1 MLKFKPRQRRS
12 DNPREATTY
21 ALEASCERAGFD
33 AMTVADDEGRV
44 IASFGDLDLCVAMAA
59 RAPSL
64 DKDTYQWQ
72 GQIHLEANRTI
83 DAIIGR
89 VPTDEGNVYLCAS
102 GGDSARLDS
111 ELAHVALVVMRL
123 KPR

>member
-1 MLKFKPRQRRS
+1 MLEFIQRKRRS
-12 DNPREATTY
+12 GNPREATTY
-21 ALEASCERAGFD
+21 ALEASCERGGFD
-33 AMTVADDEGRV
+33 AMTVADREGRV

-59 RAPSL
+59 KAPSI
-64 DKDTYQWQ
+64 DQDTYQWQ
-72 GQIHLEANRTI
+72 GLIRLGANRTV

-89 VPTDEGNVYLCAS
+89 VPTDEGNVYLCAT

-111 ELAHVALVVMRL
+111 ELAHVAQIVMRL